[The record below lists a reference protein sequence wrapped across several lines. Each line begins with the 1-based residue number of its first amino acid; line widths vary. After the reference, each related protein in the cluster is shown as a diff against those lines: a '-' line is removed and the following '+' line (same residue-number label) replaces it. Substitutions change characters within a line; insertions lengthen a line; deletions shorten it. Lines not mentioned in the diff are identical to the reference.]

1 MSVIIF
7 SEFPIWFLCL
17 KFKINLVGT
26 NVIFL
31 ADQCPRPK
39 RLKVLLQLKCNKIFV
54 QEPESKIFTTDFNLV
69 ITKSSPIS
77 IQRSPTCTMM
87 ITAFDDSRVQFH
99 MNMVKPI
106 MSHSSPK
113 MLFPAQPL
121 TMLLLVGKP
130 LPQTYLWRFFEVLE
144 IFSTRKMN
152 ENNNQKLKS

>member
-1 MSVIIF
+1 MSVILF
-7 SEFPIWFLCL
+7 SEFPLWFLCL
-17 KFKINLVGT
+17 KVEINLVGT
-26 NVIFL
+26 NLIFL

-39 RLKVLLQLKCNKIFV
+39 RLKVLLQLKCN
-54 QEPESKIFTTDFNLV
+54 KIFTTDFNLV

-130 LPQTYLWRFFEVLE
+130 LPRTDLWRFFEILE
-144 IFSTRKMN
+144 IFF
-152 ENNNQKLKS
+152 NQREEMKIISKNWKVEKTT

>member
-1 MSVIIF
+1 M
-7 SEFPIWFLCL
+7 
-17 KFKINLVGT
+17 
-26 NVIFL
+26 
-31 ADQCPRPK
+31 
-39 RLKVLLQLKCNKIFV
+39 LLQLKCN
-54 QEPESKIFTTDFNLV
+54 KIFTTDFNLV

-130 LPQTYLWRFFEVLE
+130 LPRTDLWRFFEILE
-144 IFSTRKMN
+144 IFFNQREEMKMIIKN
-152 ENNNQKLKS
+152 WKVKKSYLKKLISSLSLNLSWPHISYRIAPLSKEKVAP